1 MKQESRKNKILRKNQ
16 NVFRTDKE
24 YLSSV
29 SKKNDFKKTK
39 RFDRRG
45 DI

>member
-24 YLSSV
+24 YLERKPNKSG
-29 SKKNDFKKTK
+29 FKKRSFEK
-39 RFDRRG
+39 RA

>member
-24 YLSSV
+24 YLNNT

-39 RFDRRG
+39 RLDKRA